1 MKRICVVGAGHVGLV
16 TAACLADMGYRVACV
31 DVDKAKVAYIQAG
44 RVPIYE
50 PDLGPMV
57 TRNLNAGR
65 LFATTSLEEGL
76 KDADFAFMCVGTP
89 ATADGGA
96 DLTDL
101 RKACSRTV
109 AALPRARSI
118 IVNNV
123 KVSKASSRVRPI
135 IVNKSTVPPGT
146 TDMMESLFRQSFNGK
161 GAPAVVANPEF
172 LREGHAVFDFLHPD
186 RVVIGTSDPWAASA
200 VARLYRPLGRPVLV
214 TSARTAEMI
223 KYASN
228 AFLATKVSFIN
239 EIACMCEGLGV
250 DVDEVAAGIG
260 LDHRIG
266 GHFLK
271 AGIGYGGSC
280 LPKDVSMLA
289 SLAAGLGYR
298 PRLLNAVMETNA
310 QQPLRLVQRLKAAL
324 RTLEGTRVAVLGLAF
339 KPDTDDTRFSQA
351 IEVVRALLSEGA
363 KVAVC
368 DPQARLD
375 MEGLRGRVEWVVDPY
390 EAARG
395 CDALVLATDWPEF
408 LRLDLSRLKS
418 VMRGNIVVDGRNA
431 LNQHQVWRA
440 GLFYIGVGKGMLTPA
455 PPSYQFHMEGRLL
468 SPVEDEENIPS
479 AAGGT

>member
-16 TAACLADMGYRVACV
+16 TAACFADMGYRVACV
-31 DVDKAKVAYIQAG
+31 DVDEARVACIQAG

-50 PDLGPMV
+50 PELQPLV
-57 TRNLNAGR
+57 ARNLAAGR
-65 LFATTSLEEGL
+65 LSATTSLELGL

-101 RKACSRTV
+101 HRACSMLA
-109 AALPRARSI
+109 AALPRARPM

-123 KVSKASSRVRPI
+123 KVSMSTSRARPI

-146 TDMMESLFRQSFNGK
+146 TDLMESLFRQSFNGK
-161 GAPAVVANPEF
+161 GAPVVVANPEF

-239 EIACMCEGLGV
+239 EIACMCEALGV
-250 DVDEVAAGIG
+250 DVDDVAAGMG

-271 AGIGYGGSC
+271 AGIGYGGVAC
-280 LPKDVSMLA
+280 
-289 SLAAGLGYR
+289 
-298 PRLLNAVMETNA
+298 PRMC
-310 QQPLRLVQRLKAAL
+310 P
-324 RTLEGTRVAVLGLAF
+324 
-339 KPDTDDTRFSQA
+339 
-351 IEVVRALLSEGA
+351 
-363 KVAVC
+363 C
-368 DPQARLD
+368 
-375 MEGLRGRVEWVVDPY
+375 
-390 EAARG
+390 
-395 CDALVLATDWPEF
+395 
-408 LRLDLSRLKS
+408 
-418 VMRGNIVVDGRNA
+418 
-431 LNQHQVWRA
+431 
-440 GLFYIGVGKGMLTPA
+440 
-455 PPSYQFHMEGRLL
+455 
-468 SPVEDEENIPS
+468 
-479 AAGGT
+479 